1 MAISLKHAF
10 TSAQSDGG
18 DTSLV
23 RPSNWNAEHV
33 LQLATA
39 RLVGRTTAGAGD
51 AEEISVG
58 TGLSLSATTLA
69 MANMAANSIKG
80 NNTGSS
86 AAPVDLT
93 ATQATALLNAF
104 TGDSGSGGL
113 KGLVPA
119 PAAGDAAANKY
130 LKANGTW
137 ATAGGGATGGG
148 TDAVFN
154 LNDKTI
160 TTSYS
165 IPSTKHAISVGPLTV
180 NSGVTVT
187 VPSGSRWV
195 VL

>member
-10 TSAQSDGG
+10 QSAQSDGG

-39 RLVGRTTAGAGD
+39 RLVGRTTAGTGD

-58 TGLSLSATTLA
+58 TGLTLSSTTLS

-86 AAPVDLT
+86 AAPADLT
-93 ATQATALLNAF
+93 ATQVTALLNAF
-104 TGDSGSGGL
+104 TGDSGSGGV

-119 PAAGDAAANKY
+119 PAAGDSTKY
-130 LKANGTW
+130 LRGNGTW
-137 ATAGGGATGGG
+137 ATVSAGATGGS
-148 TDAVFN
+148 TDQVFY
-154 LNDKTI
+154 LNGQTV

-165 IPSTKHAISVGPLTV
+165 IPSNQHAHSVGPLTI
-180 NSGVTVT
+180 NAGVTVT

>member
-10 TSAQSDGG
+10 TSAQTDGA

-23 RPSNWNAEHV
+23 RPSNWNADHV
-33 LQLATA
+33 LTLATA
-39 RLVGRTTAGAGD
+39 SLLGRTTAGTGA
-51 AEEISVG
+51 AEEITVG
-58 TGLSLSATTLA
+58 TGLTLAATTLA

-86 AAPVDLT
+86 AAPADLT
-93 ATQATALLNAF
+93 ATQVTALLNAF
-104 TGDSGSGGL
+104 TGDSGSGGV

-119 PAAGDAAANKY
+119 PASGDAAANKF

-137 ATAGGGATGGG
+137 AAAGGGATGGS

-154 LNDKTI
+154 LNDKTV

-165 IPSTKHAISVGPLTV
+165 IPSTKHAVSVGPLTV
-180 NSGVTVT
+180 NSGVTIT

>member
-1 MAISLKHAF
+1 MPISLKHAF
-10 TSAQSDGG
+10 TSAQSDGA
-18 DTSLV
+18 DASLV

-39 RLVGRTTAGAGD
+39 RLVGRTTAGTGD

-69 MANMAANSIKG
+69 MANMAANSLKG

-86 AAPVDLT
+86 AAPTDLT
-93 ATQATALLNAF
+93 ATQVTALLNAF
-104 TGDSGSGGL
+104 TGDSGSGGV

-119 PAAGDAAANKY
+119 PAAGDSGKY
-130 LKANGTW
+130 LRGNGTW
-137 ATAGGGATGGG
+137 STVTAGATGGG
-148 TDAVFN
+148 TDAIFN
-154 LNDKTI
+154 LNDKTV

-165 IPSTKHAISVGPLTV
+165 IPSTKHAVSVGPLTI